1 MTDSVEVA
9 IESALLNRLVA
20 FCASPAIPLALP
32 NINFTPPAVGSNVF
46 WLKAD
51 FLPADSFSPSI
62 GYDADLQHYGLMQ
75 VSVFYGQGSGELAP
89 ARLAARVIELFPR
102 GQQLIKDGFVVA
114 MWRHPF
120 RGSMIKDD
128 PWVMI
133 PVSVPYI
140 SFAPHPA

>member
-1 MTDSVEVA
+1 MVDSVEVS
-9 IESALLNRLVA
+9 IESALIDRLVA

-32 NINFTPPAVGSNVF
+32 NIAFVKPAVGSNVF

-62 GYDADLQHYGLMQ
+62 DFGADVQHYGLMQ
-75 VSVFYGQGSGELAP
+75 VSVFYGQGAGELAP
-89 ARLAARVIELFPR
+89 ARLASRVIELFPR
-102 GQQLIKDGFVVA
+102 GHQLIKNGFTIA

-120 RGSMIKDD
+120 RGRMILDD
-128 PWVMI
+128 TWVMI

-140 SFAPHPA
+140 TFAPNPA